1 MRRGGFASHMD
12 SFLMN
17 SRFLNA
23 GFCEQM
29 LKQGR
34 QGKPGLASSKRVF
47 VGAAFGFKLLT
58 RWLSP
63 F

>member
-1 MRRGGFASHMD
+1 MD
-12 SFLMN
+12 SVLMN

-47 VGAAFGFKLLT
+47 VGAVFGFELLT